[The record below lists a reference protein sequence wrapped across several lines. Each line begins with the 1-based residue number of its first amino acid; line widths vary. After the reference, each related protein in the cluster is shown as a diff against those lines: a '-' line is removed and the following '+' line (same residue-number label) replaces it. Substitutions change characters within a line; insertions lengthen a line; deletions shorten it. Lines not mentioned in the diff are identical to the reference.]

1 MVCGFKS
8 LHSHQIQER
17 KKMGKHLKTRMD
29 YDMINEFAK
38 EIVKLDSIENPVL
51 TKYLAMQNFEG
62 AELRKELKNE

>member
-1 MVCGFKS
+1 MEAN
-8 LHSHQIQER
+8 IIYQER